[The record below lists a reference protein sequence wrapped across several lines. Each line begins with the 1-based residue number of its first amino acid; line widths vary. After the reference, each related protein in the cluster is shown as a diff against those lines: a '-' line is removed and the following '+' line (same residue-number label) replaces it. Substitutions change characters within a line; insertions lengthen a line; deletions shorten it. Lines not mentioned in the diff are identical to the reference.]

1 MAPLIHNNIYNT
13 HGYNIYCIIH
23 IIKMY
28 LISHLLKVNKY
39 KCRI

>member
-1 MAPLIHNNIYNT
+1 MAPLRHNKFYNT
-13 HGYNIYCIIH
+13 RGYNIYCIIQ